1 MKIRSDFVT
10 NSSSSSFILARK
22 GDWTEDQKQ
31 QMIAFVERNMLGDE
45 ILLTPNSTE
54 EEIQKEFEENDYSEE
69 EQDALREA
77 LEDGK
82 TIYKGWISFECCE
95 NAYASLF
102 QMIWDKLDYYS
113 DGNFE
118 IIDDDLSY

>member
-1 MKIRSDFVT
+1 MKIRTDFVT

-22 GDWTEDQKQ
+22 GDLTEDQKQ
-31 QMIAFVERNMLGDE
+31 KIVDIVKNTMLGDE

-54 EEIQKEFEENDYSEE
+54 EEIQKEFEENYYSEE
-69 EQDALREA
+69 EQDAIRKA
-77 LEDGK
+77 LKSGK

-95 NAYASLF
+95 DDYASLF
-102 QMIWDKLDYYS
+102 QTIWDKLERYS
-113 DGNFE
+113 DDNFE